1 MSAKAERRTYD
12 SIATAIETLEG
23 TLAAHPQTPQPP
35 VEGLRISE
43 IIVCEMLFQR
53 RDLWANK
60 LGREDHIRDLKR
72 AIKDDP
78 TGMEPIDVWRGGDGW
93 YLVDGHHRLQAYE
106 RLGYTGLIP
115 VRIVPGNLQDALAH
129 VGLSN
134 TRNKL
139 AMTNAE
145 RMSLAVFQVCVAPE
159 NSLREIAKISGVG
172 KSQVANIRKA
182 VDQLVSEGHRRI
194 SLAGESWESIRRQCN
209 NFEPG
214 ERDHDLE
221 TRMKANDIK
230 EALKPVLGRTPH
242 FQTEAVIMALME
254 LSPQLWRSISD
265 IAIHRHEAEDDIDEE
280 DLEY

>member
-12 SIATAIETLEG
+12 SIGSAIETLEK
-23 TLAAHPQTPQPP
+23 TLAAYPQPPQPP
-35 VEGLRISE
+35 VHGLRVSE
-43 IIVCEMLFQR
+43 IIVCETLFQR
-53 RDLWANK
+53 RDQWANK
-60 LGREDHIRDLKR
+60 LGREEHIRELKR

-78 TGMEPIDVWRGGDGW
+78 TGMEPIDVWWGGDGW
-93 YLVDGHHRLQAYE
+93 YLVDGHHRHQAYE
-106 RLGYTGLIP
+106 RLSFTGRVP
-115 VRIVPGNLQDALAH
+115 VRVVSGSLNAALAH

-139 AMTNAE
+139 PMNNAE
-145 RMSLAVFQVCVAPE
+145 RMTLAVFYVCLMPE
-159 NSLREIAKISGVG
+159 KSLREIAKISGVG
-172 KSQVANIRKA
+172 KTQVAKIRKA
-182 VDQLVSEGHRRI
+182 VDQLVSEGHRRM
-194 SLAGESWESIRRQCN
+194 SLADESWESIRRQCN

-214 ERDHDLE
+214 ERDYDLE

-242 FQTEAVIMALME
+242 FQTEAMIMALME